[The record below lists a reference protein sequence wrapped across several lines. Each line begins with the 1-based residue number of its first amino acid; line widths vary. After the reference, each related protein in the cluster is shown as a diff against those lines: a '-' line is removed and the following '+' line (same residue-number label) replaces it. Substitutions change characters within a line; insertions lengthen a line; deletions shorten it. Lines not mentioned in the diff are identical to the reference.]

1 MFEQIFTDSET
12 ASWVSRIKKQIN
24 PIIMQIE
31 QTVLFNQ
38 AKVLS
43 AFQKAQ
49 VSDFHFA
56 SSTGYGYNDRGR
68 EIIEQIY
75 AEVFCA
81 EASLVRPHIASGTHA
96 LALALFGVLR
106 PGDQLLY
113 ITGSPYDTLE
123 EVIGV
128 RGEKGEGSLR
138 EFGISFDFVPLRDN
152 RIDYEEVSRR
162 ITSETKMIGI
172 QRSSGYAWRPSF
184 SIAEIREMIRFV
196 KEIKSDV
203 IVLVD
208 NCYGEF
214 TEQIEPVEAG
224 ADLVAGSLIKNP
236 GGGLAHTGGYLVGR
250 EDLIHKAACRLIAPG
265 IGGEQGAMLGMNR
278 NLLQGFFLAPHVV
291 GEALKGA
298 VFAAAAFEH
307 AGLETSP
314 RWDAYRTDIIQA
326 VKWGSKERL
335 IAFCQAIQAA
345 APVDSHVKPEPWDMP
360 GYEDPVIMAA
370 GAFVQGSSIELSADG
385 PIREPYIGYMQ
396 GGLTFEHVQLAVMSV
411 LRTMKQRN
419 LL

>member
-1 MFEQIFTDSET
+1 
-12 ASWVSRIKKQIN
+12 
-24 PIIMQIE
+24 MQIE